1 MKTFNELV
9 KKLSKK
15 DNTPVERLELSK
27 VRSTL
32 EEQCEKYLVDTD
44 DIYQFEAL
52 PSAINFIIEI
62 LDMPSFTEKYEY
74 AQVSETVF
82 EVRLKSLDLL

>member
-1 MKTFNELV
+1 MKTVNELV
-9 KKLSKK
+9 KKLFKK
-15 DNTPVERLELSK
+15 DNSPVERLELSK

-32 EEQCEKYLVDTD
+32 EDQCEKYLIDTD

-74 AQVSETVF
+74 AQINETVF

>member
-52 PSAINFIIEI
+52 PSAINFIIVDFPEPVSPTKAI
-62 LDMPSFTEKYEY
+62 FEFSFTLMFIFFNICF
-74 AQVSETVF
+74 SP
-82 EVRLKSLDLL
+82 

>member
-52 PSAINFIIEI
+52 PSAINF
-62 LDMPSFTEKYEY
+62 SN
-74 AQVSETVF
+74 VSGLTTSYF
-82 EVRLKSLDLL
+82 KNKSNAW